1 MALFKVLRGDRANL
15 DNWEKVPFH
24 DGYAYFCSD
33 TGEFF
38 IDCENSLG
46 EQIRKQLM
54 GGAQA
59 QIIEWELCDEL
70 KGEPLVLNSE
80 NFD

>member
-15 DNWEKVPFH
+15 DNYAFH

-38 IDCENSLG
+38 IDCINSLG
-46 EQIRKQLM
+46 EEVRKKV
-54 GGAQA
+54 GGAV
-59 QIIEWELCDEL
+59 QIIEWDNTSIKE
-70 KGEPLVLNSE
+70 GEV
-80 NFD
+80 